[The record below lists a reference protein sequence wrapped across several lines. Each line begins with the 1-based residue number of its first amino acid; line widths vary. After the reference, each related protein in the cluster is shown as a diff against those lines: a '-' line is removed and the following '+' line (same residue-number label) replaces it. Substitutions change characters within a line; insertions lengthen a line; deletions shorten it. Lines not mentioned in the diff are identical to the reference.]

1 MQADG
6 QTIKGYTP
14 LIREILAR
22 EGYLGLDPEGVEEW
36 MRVEHPTLDHLD
48 RARFTDEVRIA
59 AECQIRMPWPKE
71 ETR

>member
-1 MQADG
+1 MQADR
-6 QTIKGYTP
+6 QSMKGYTP

-22 EGYLGLDPEGVEEW
+22 ESYLGLDPKG
-36 MRVEHPTLDHLD
+36 VEHPTLDHLD